1 MARPAT
7 GQVLERDGV
16 RGRTYALRFRALG
29 QRQYVTLGTDADGW
43 TRPKADVELQNV
55 LADVRRGVWRPPA
68 PPASL
73 TPAVEPGFHAFAS
86 EWLEGKRLE
95 GLGARTL
102 VDYEWALSY
111 HLLPFFKEHRLAEI
125 TVREVD
131 RYKLAKAREGVLSAG
146 TINKTIT
153 RLAQILEQAVEYDLI
168 VANPARGRR
177 RRLKADRPRRAFVL
191 PEQLPA
197 LLVAAEKYLD
207 GRGRP
212 LLATLAG
219 AGLRIGEALELRRSN
234 VNLARGTLTIEQSKT
249 DAGVRTVDLTPALRE
264 ELTLWL
270 DKSRFKEPDDYVFP
284 TRRGLQDCRQ
294 NVRRRLLIAA
304 IGKANISLAEQKID
318 PIGPVSPHGLRRTCA
333 TLRCAAGDDPVYI
346 ASQLGHED
354 PTFTL
359 RVYAQAVKHR
369 AKLTAAER
377 KAYDEAIE
385 WARMGTGEQI
395 VVPDGE
401 APLVESEE
409 ESRGLQ
415 RVL

>member
-7 GQVLERDGV
+7 GTVVARKGK
-16 RGRTYALRFRALG
+16 RGTTYGIRFRAYG
-29 QRQYVTLGTDADGW
+29 QRRYLSTTASTEAEAQT
-43 TRPKADVELQNV
+43 ELDNV
-55 LADVRRGVWRPPA
+55 LADVRRGIWQPPERQIIERPA
-68 PPASL
+68 E
-73 TPAVEPGFHAFAS
+73 EPDFHVFAS
-86 EWLEGKRLE
+86 EWLEAKRLE

-111 HLLPFFKEHRLAEI
+111 HLLPFFKDHRLAEI

-131 RYKLAKAREGVLSAG
+131 RYKLAKARDGVLSAG
-146 TINKTIT
+146 TVNKTIT
-153 RLAQILEQAVEYDLI
+153 RLAQILEVAVEYELI
-168 VANPARGRR
+168 AANPARGRR
-177 RRLKADRPRRAFVL
+177 RRLKAERPRRAFVM
-191 PEQLPA
+191 PEQLPM
-197 LLVAAEKYLD
+197 LLTAAEKYLD

-219 AGLRIGEALELRRSN
+219 AGLRIGEALELRRRN
-234 VNLARGTLTIEQSKT
+234 VNLARGTLTIERSKT

-264 ELTLWL
+264 ELALWL
-270 DKSRFKEPDDYVFP
+270 DTSRFKDPDDYVFP
-284 TRRGLQDCRQ
+284 TRRGLVDCRQ

-304 IGKANISLAEQKID
+304 IAVANVELAKAKID
-318 PIGPVSPHGLRRTCA
+318 PIGPVSPHGLRRTFA

-354 PTFTL
+354 PTFSL

-369 AKLTAAER
+369 EKLTAKER
-377 KAYDEAIE
+377 EQWDLAIE
-385 WARMGTGEQI
+385 WARMGTSEPI
-395 VVPDGE
+395 VVPDAATSE
-401 APLVESEE
+401 VESEE